1 MPIPYRCQLQ
11 FIQQNRHSI
20 RSLKNRLSISQSDLP
35 QLPIP
40 IQEQTP
46 LPEQSLQPLSDR
58 PNTRLHNTRR
68 HNQETP
74 QGAGGRAG
82 QDFRNPVLA
91 TAGEQSQG
99 CCPRGVRTASGRR
112 DNPPARAREQP
123 PWLCPNAGVS
133 TDSEIPPCRL
143 RPAGFPSP
151 PLIQLAGCLSG
162 RGLRIPAAD
171 WDMFSP
177 TAAAAPRG
185 SETPSASP
193 RTEMGHFHGQFPT
206 PSSALRFQSQKGPQ
220 TRCR

>member
-35 QLPIP
+35 QLPIS

-112 DNPPARAREQP
+112 DNTPARAREQP

-151 PLIQLAGCLSG
+151 PPYPIGRLSFRQRTPNPS
-162 RGLRIPAAD
+162 RGLGYVFSDGSCRAPRIRNAFS
-171 WDMFSP
+171 FSP
-177 TAAAAPRG
+177 
-185 SETPSASP
+185 
-193 RTEMGHFHGQFPT
+193 
-206 PSSALRFQSQKGPQ
+206 
-220 TRCR
+220 

>member
-35 QLPIP
+35 QLPIS

-82 QDFRNPVLA
+82 RDFRIRA
-91 TAGEQSQG
+91 HS
-99 CCPRGVRTASGRR
+99 GVRTEQGEWSVVQVHAGLSARSISSTCPP
-112 DNPPARAREQP
+112 DN
-123 PWLCPNAGVS
+123 S
-133 TDSEIPPCRL
+133 PCSV
-143 RPAGFPSP
+143 RP
-151 PLIQLAGCLSG
+151 
-162 RGLRIPAAD
+162 
-171 WDMFSP
+171 
-177 TAAAAPRG
+177 
-185 SETPSASP
+185 
-193 RTEMGHFHGQFPT
+193 
-206 PSSALRFQSQKGPQ
+206 QSQEPDRRLLSVPCLTASNDFGNAEQ
-220 TRCR
+220 GDAILTISFLWL

>member
-35 QLPIP
+35 QLPIS

-91 TAGEQSQG
+91 
-99 CCPRGVRTASGRR
+99 ASKR
-112 DNPPARAREQP
+112 
-123 PWLCPNAGVS
+123 
-133 TDSEIPPCRL
+133 
-143 RPAGFPSP
+143 
-151 PLIQLAGCLSG
+151 
-162 RGLRIPAAD
+162 
-171 WDMFSP
+171 MF
-177 TAAAAPRG
+177 
-185 SETPSASP
+185 
-193 RTEMGHFHGQFPT
+193 
-206 PSSALRFQSQKGPQ
+206 
-220 TRCR
+220 

>member
-35 QLPIP
+35 QLPIS

-82 QDFRNPVLA
+82 ISEIQCLRLRANKARDAVRGACAQHQDDGTIL
-91 TAGEQSQG
+91 
-99 CCPRGVRTASGRR
+99 PRAPANSLPGFVRT
-112 DNPPARAREQP
+112 PE
-123 PWLCPNAGVS
+123 
-133 TDSEIPPCRL
+133 
-143 RPAGFPSP
+143 
-151 PLIQLAGCLSG
+151 
-162 RGLRIPAAD
+162 
-171 WDMFSP
+171 
-177 TAAAAPRG
+177 
-185 SETPSASP
+185 
-193 RTEMGHFHGQFPT
+193 
-206 PSSALRFQSQKGPQ
+206 
-220 TRCR
+220 